1 MKTTILSL
9 GGSLIV
15 PEEIDIEYIKKFRE
29 LILSYVEKGHRFII
43 CCGGGKVC
51 RKYQKAAKEITEVS
65 SLDGDWIGISA
76 TKMNAEF
83 IRAVFSKYAYEK
95 VINNP
100 EDKIDTDKLIIV
112 GAGYKPGHSSDM
124 DAVLLAKNFEADTLI
139 NMSNIDLVYDKDP
152 NKFDGAKPIK
162 ESNWDD
168 FLEIIGEDWVPGKN
182 VPFDPVASKRSK
194 ENGFKVII
202 LNGNNLENLRNCFDE
217 NDFVGTVI
225 S

>member
-15 PEEIDIEYIKKFRE
+15 PEEIDIEYIKQFRE
-29 LILSYVEKGHRFII
+29 LILSYVKKGERFII

-51 RKYQKAAKEITEVS
+51 RKYQNAAKEITDVS
-65 SLDGDWIGISA
+65 SLDGDWIGITA

-83 IRAVFSKYAYEK
+83 IRAIFSKQAYEK

-100 EDKIDTDKLIIV
+100 EDQIDTDKLIIV

-152 NKFDGAKPIK
+152 NKYDYAKPIK
-162 ESNWDD
+162 QSNWDD
-168 FLEIIGEDWVPGKN
+168 FLEIIGDDWVPGKN

-194 ENGFKVII
+194 ENGLKVII
-202 LNGNNLENLRNCFDE
+202 LNGKNIDNLKNCFDE
-217 NDFVGTVI
+217 KDFVGTVI